1 MDKEGVW
8 RTGEQNVGEIAEEYF
23 KNIFAMS
30 NPSNVDRAL
39 DMVDG
44 VVTKEMNQSL
54 LRPFV
59 GEEVRIALF
68 QMHPSK
74 SSRPD
79 SMSPFF
85 FQKYWHVVGGDVTE
99 AVLSVLNLGHI
110 LTKMNF
116 THILLITKKK
126 DPQSMSD
133 YRPISLSNVV
143 SRVVS
148 KVLANRVKCIL
159 PYIFSDAQSAFVPDR
174 LITDNTT
181 LDYEML
187 HRLRNRRKGRVGHMA
202 EIGRASCRERV

>member
-30 NPSNVDRAL
+30 NPSNVDRVL
-39 DMVDG
+39 DMVDE

-54 LRPFV
+54 LKPFV

-68 QMHPSK
+68 QMHPLK
-74 SSRPD
+74 SSRPN

-143 SRVVS
+143 NRVVS

-159 PYIFSDAQSAFVPDR
+159 PYIIFDAQSAFVPDR
-174 LITDNTT
+174 LITDNTAVA
-181 LDYEML
+181 YEIL
-187 HRLRNRRKGRVGHMA
+187 HKLRNRRKGRGA
-202 EIGRASCRERV
+202 YGG